1 MCVVAFSTVD
11 RESFLAVENWRK
23 KVYNHVTFVL
33 VLA

>member
-23 KVYNHVTFVL
+23 KVLLPVHCNIVVT
-33 VLA
+33 